1 MKNYNY
7 VAPYQERFLF
17 SEQQKQRA
25 EFARQQANQ
34 AILQQQAVKRQKQD
48 AVDYSSI
55 YGFDTSG
62 WSTEYMDLFK
72 QAQDHVAGKL
82 RADQYQPGGLDSDVQ
97 SLINIHKTIKNMWD
111 LSASSMAQYV
121 NVMQDPV
128 SHETSE
134 MEIVETPEMLKNKLD
149 YAVNWGMKNSYFNPE
164 EMTVYGQF
172 VGPDGSLLNEG
183 NWMPLDQHP
192 YITAEFWNPQMQ
204 LRAEEGPIDY
214 AKKMQATLTGLLE
227 DNVSVPEAKTRVIEA
242 IKRDVRNTRNHI
254 AYGQR
259 NELVEVD
266 GKKYEDWF
274 AEDTWKLLSK
284 ALNLDT
290 GSGSGSGSGDE
301 EARLTPQDIR
311 VYDDLERGGVRINGL
326 NFPKEKE
333 FSVNFGIWTQEN
345 PTVIREAFLNANL
358 DPKARNVYLIPQSI
372 LYSEEKGTYTVISPA
387 THTGESLSL
396 DMTLDET
403 KPAHQLII
411 DEIERKFRDVYGVNC
426 SLKEIASRTCPDIEE
441 GTATTPDTG
450 WGSAERVE

>member
-25 EFARQQANQ
+25 EAARQQANQ
-34 AILQQQAVKRQKQD
+34 AVLQQQAIKRQKQD

-55 YGFDTSG
+55 YGFDTTG

-82 RADQYQPGGLDSDVQ
+82 RSNQYQPGGLESDVQ

-111 LSASSMAQYV
+111 LSSSSMAQYV
-121 NVMQDPV
+121 NVMNDPI

-134 MEIVETPEMLKNKLD
+134 MEIVETPEMLNNKLD
-149 YAVNWGMKNSYFNPE
+149 YAVNWGMINSYFNPD

-192 YITAEFWNPQMQ
+192 YITADFWNPQMQ

-227 DNVSVPEAKTRVIEA
+227 DNVSVPEAKARVIEA
-242 IKRDVRNTRNHI
+242 IKRDVVNTRNHI

-259 NELVEVD
+259 NELVEIE

-284 ALNLDT
+284 ALDLDT
-290 GSGSGSGSGDE
+290 DSGSGSGDGEGLLDPTYIERNERATGVYVSGREYPRDKKYSVNIMKWLEKSENIDRIRQKLKDKDILNDALYGTVVPE
-301 EARLTPQDIR
+301 EILFSEGKYILMAPITPSERSYGENIVLDPN
-311 VYDDLERGGVRINGL
+311 DDLDAQI
-326 NFPKEKE
+326 
-333 FSVNFGIWTQEN
+333 
-345 PTVIREAFLNANL
+345 IRNIEYNYQ
-358 DPKARNVYLIPQSI
+358 K
-372 LYSEEKGTYTVISPA
+372 LYRTNC
-387 THTGESLSL
+387 
-396 DMTLDET
+396 TLQQIVE
-403 KPAHQLII
+403 
-411 DEIERKFRDVYGVNC
+411 GNC
-426 SLKEIASRTCPDIEE
+426 TDIEE
-441 GTATTPDTG
+441 GTATTPDVG
-450 WGSAERVE
+450 WDTAE